1 MIGKRTFQMSS
12 GKILAIDDEQ
22 FIRRL
27 ILNEFSLEGFDVI
40 TAESGEEGLSLFN
53 DHYFDLV
60 LLDIKL
66 PRMDGVE
73 TLRRIKE
80 ISTDTE
86 VIMITGFGDIKSAVD
101 CLKLG
106 AADYVTKPF
115 KLDELLALAR
125 QVISRKQLEKEIHK
139 KTIETKG
146 VETSKIVYCPSKAMK
161 KVYEIAARVAPSDST
176 ILIQGETG
184 VGKDMLAQQI
194 HLSSARKDGSFITLD
209 CGLLSRNLAE
219 SELYGHRKGAFSGA
233 SETKIGLVERSDQG
247 TLFLDEIGN
256 IDLEL
261 QKKFLRFLETRRFRR
276 VGDTKETQVNTRII
290 LATNMDLYNAM
301 EKGEIRKDLLY
312 RMDVISILVPP
323 LRERPEDIPVLAN
336 HFLDSHPSKI
346 PGMKLMDKS
355 LETLIQYSWPGN
367 VRELKS
373 VINKILILSDALE
386 IKPEDLPPHLIAN
399 RRIPTSKPKSLE
411 ELEKAHIISVLEE
424 TGGNQSK
431 AADILGI
438 NRKTLYK
445 KIHKYRIFK

>member
-1 MIGKRTFQMSS
+1 MSN

-27 ILNEFSLEGFDVI
+27 IHNEFSLEGFDVI
-40 TAESGEEGLSLFN
+40 TAKSGEEGLSLFN
-53 DHYFDLV
+53 DYYFDLV

-66 PRMDGVE
+66 PKMDGIE

-80 ISTDTE
+80 ISPESE
-86 VIMITGFGDIKSAVD
+86 VVMITGFGDIKSAVD
-101 CLKLG
+101 CIKLG

-115 KLDELLALAR
+115 KLDELLALVGQAIKRR
-125 QVISRKQLEKEIHK
+125 QAEREYRK

-146 VETSKIVYCPSKAMK
+146 LETSEFVHCPSKAMK
-161 KVYEIAARVAPSDST
+161 KVYEIAAKVAPSDST

-194 HLSSARKDGSFITLD
+194 HLNSTRKGGSFITLD

-323 LRERPEDIPVLAN
+323 LRERPEDIPILAN
-336 HFLDSHPSKI
+336 HFLEIHPDKI
-346 PGMKLMDKS
+346 PGMKLMDK
-355 LETLIQYSWPGN
+355 TLDIMIQYSWPGN

-386 IKPEDLPPHLIAN
+386 IGPEDLPPHLVAN
-399 RRIPTSKPKSLE
+399 RHTMTSKPNSLE
-411 ELEKAHIISVLEE
+411 EMEKAHIKSVLEE

-445 KIHKYRIFK
+445 KIHKYRILK

>member
-1 MIGKRTFQMSS
+1 MSN

-66 PRMDGVE
+66 PRMDGIE

-80 ISTDTE
+80 ISQEIE
-86 VIMITGFGDIKSAVD
+86 VVMITGFGDIKSAVD

-106 AADYVTKPF
+106 AADYVTNPF
-115 KLDELLALAR
+115 KLDELLGLAR

-146 VETSKIVYCPSKAMK
+146 VDTSKIVYCPSKAMK

-312 RMDVISILVPP
+312 RMD
-323 LRERPEDIPVLAN
+323 
-336 HFLDSHPSKI
+336 
-346 PGMKLMDKS
+346 
-355 LETLIQYSWPGN
+355 
-367 VRELKS
+367 
-373 VINKILILSDALE
+373 
-386 IKPEDLPPHLIAN
+386 
-399 RRIPTSKPKSLE
+399 
-411 ELEKAHIISVLEE
+411 
-424 TGGNQSK
+424 
-431 AADILGI
+431 
-438 NRKTLYK
+438 
-445 KIHKYRIFK
+445 